1 MNSDQGRSRFRAAD
15 ARDPASVWPFARLAC
30 ALLPGALAA
39 AGASSTAAAVH
50 DDGVVRTIGAGF
62 TGVFRSLDVLVAA
75 PWLLVP
81 MGTRALRAG
90 LASAF
95 VTALA
100 GAILFDL
107 ARELVTTAVPAAL
120 ERMKLRSKRPVSP
133 RLAAAVAAVAVLAA
147 LLSPAWQA
155 EACAP
160 GGAVTGALLV
170 ILAVRLGSRPL
181 PAAGDGGGLPAAQL
195 ALVLGSALA
204 HEPLVFGA
212 ALAASAP
219 GLALAARGARAGA
232 FDRARAAQVACAF
245 ALGLAPLL
253 LGIGL
258 CRRDPEISLHVPTAT
273 PIERAMHPISIR
285 AFATVEIGTAL
296 LVVCAAGAALSL
308 AFARARPLALGLA
321 FASGAGAVA
330 VALQVPAGP
339 SRYAAPVLA
348 GLACAWVLGATT
360 LAVIVLAVARA
371 RVPFAEASA
380 ALLVV
385 LELVLPVKAI
395 DETLTRRDARAAHAA
410 SIWNDVAWGSAP
422 PASVLLVADR
432 GTMRRLASARAA
444 GAMRGDIVVVPSFDV
459 QGRAGQRA
467 LLAEPKL
474 APLYRDI
481 ALGVAPEELS
491 LAQLSAQRPVLAT
504 FDPKWDRTLARHLVP
519 IGLTAR
525 FEPEPRGASDRKK
538 ALDAFTASKER
549 LVRVTVVKKDAE
561 LAAATAALLRARAI
575 GIAATGELEVLSRA
589 LDDLRA
595 FAPNDPVG
603 STLVR
608 RILTSRG
615 PIDVRDLAP

>member
-1 MNSDQGRSRFRAAD
+1 MLVS
-15 ARDPASVWPFARLAC
+15 
-30 ALLPGALAA
+30 ALVPGALAA

-62 TGVFRSLDVLVAA
+62 TGAFRALDLLVAA

-81 MGTRALRAG
+81 VGTRALRAG

-100 GAILFDL
+100 GALLFDL
-107 ARELVTTAVPAAL
+107 AHEIVAEAVPAAL
-120 ERMKLRSKRPVSP
+120 ERMRIRSRQPVSP
-133 RLAAAVAAVAVLAA
+133 RLVAAVAAVAVLTA
-147 LLSPAWQA
+147 LLSPAWQT

-170 ILAVRLGSRPL
+170 LVAARLGARAFA
-181 PAAGDGGGLPAAQL
+181 AAGDGKGPSAALL

-204 HEPLVFGA
+204 YEPLVFAA
-212 ALAASAP
+212 ALAACAPALFSAS
-219 GLALAARGARAGA
+219 RRAHA
-232 FDRARAAQVACAF
+232 FDRSRAVQVTCAF

-253 LGIGL
+253 LGVGL
-258 CRRDPEISLHVPTAT
+258 SRREPELALHVPPLA
-273 PIERAMHPISIR
+273 PIERALHPVSIG
-285 AFATVEIGTAL
+285 AFASAEIGSVL
-296 LVVCAAGAALSL
+296 LVVCGVGAALSL
-308 AFARARPLALGLA
+308 AVGRARQLALGLA
-321 FASGAGAVA
+321 LVTGVGALAV
-330 VALQVPAGP
+330 VLQVPAGP
-339 SRYAAPVLA
+339 SRFAAPVLA
-348 GLACAWVLGATT
+348 GIACAHVLGATT

-395 DETLTRRDARAAHAA
+395 DETVTRRDARVARAA
-410 SIWNDVAWGSAP
+410 SIWNDVAWGAAP

-432 GTMRRLASARAA
+432 GTMRRLVSARAA
-444 GAMRGDIVVVPSFDV
+444 GELRGDLVVVPSFDV

-467 LLAEPKL
+467 LLSEPKL

-481 ALGVAPEELS
+481 ALGIAPEELS
-491 LAQLSAQRPVLAT
+491 LAQLSSQRPVLAT
-504 FDPKWDRTLARHLVP
+504 FDPKWDRRLARHLVP
-519 IGLTAR
+519 VGLTAR

-538 ALDAFTASKER
+538 ALEAFAASKDR
-549 LVRVTVVKKDAE
+549 LVRATVVKKDAE
-561 LAAATAALLRARAI
+561 LAAATATLLRARAV
-575 GIAATGELEVLSRA
+575 GIAATGEREVLSRA

-595 FAPNDPVG
+595 FAPDDPIG

-608 RILTSRG
+608 RILTTKG